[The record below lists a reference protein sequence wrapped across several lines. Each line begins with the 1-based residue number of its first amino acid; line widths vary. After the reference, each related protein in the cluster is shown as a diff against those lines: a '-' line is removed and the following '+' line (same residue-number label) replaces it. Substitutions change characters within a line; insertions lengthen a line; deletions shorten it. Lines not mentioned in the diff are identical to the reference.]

1 MKKEDDINND
11 NKDDK
16 KTKKNMRGKTITITI
31 LIIKT
36 QPAKIIRTRT
46 LRTNSISSNNNDIIN
61 KCKTCNFRLKYILF
75 VRSIVEIGCRDLGF

>member
-1 MKKEDDINND
+1 MKKEDYSNND

-36 QPAKIIRTRT
+36 QPAK
-46 LRTNSISSNNNDIIN
+46 NNKDKNAQD
-61 KCKTCNFRLKYILF
+61 
-75 VRSIVEIGCRDLGF
+75 